1 MKQQKK
7 WYNNEKVTNIK
18 ILQKNNINSKGI
30 DKVMD
35 KLGGSEEES

>member
-7 WYNNEKVTNIK
+7 WYNNEKETNIK

-35 KLGGSEEES
+35 KLGVSEEES